1 MSHHATEEQQRPSL
15 SIIWMNGPLDV
26 SSIKPSHLRLR
37 QDARGLED
45 GGRRREAARGTGTA
59 GTTSTHA
66 LGIGHVGNIFD
77 HIAGSNIRREQ
88 RVRRTRHQRRDPFI
102 WKSASTGSKGVKSTS
117 TGAP

>member
-1 MSHHATEEQQRPSL
+1 
-15 SIIWMNGPLDV
+15 
-26 SSIKPSHLRLR
+26 
-37 QDARGLED
+37 
-45 GGRRREAARGTGTA
+45 
-59 GTTSTHA
+59 